1 MRQLGVSGL
10 RKSEGTAQTFG
21 SWKPDLSRNDD
32 FPVCAKKMQLA
43 AGGACGGEWLAWESG
58 FERCCGA
65 AERGIHRFFT
75 MNYLC
80 EP

>member
-1 MRQLGVSGL
+1 LRQLGVSGL
-10 RKSEGTAQTFG
+10 RKSGNAEQALGT
-21 SWKPDLSRNDD
+21 WKPDLSGNDD

-43 AGGACGGEWLAWESG
+43 AGGACGGEWLAYELG

-65 AERGIHRFFT
+65 AERGVHRFFT

-80 EP
+80 VP